1 MYLYILEPEK
11 RWKGRE
17 YKGEYKINPYFL
29 EESRVHLNLVSQNI

>member
-29 EESRVHLNLVSQNI
+29 EESIVHLNLVSQNI